1 MSDLE
6 REQQRKILELLN
18 TVYPAKMYR
27 AKLAAEMPEVEES
40 RLPALVKHLD
50 ELGYVTADIRIS
62 SDGLNRVSLLH
73 ATITARG
80 RDYLKP
86 DGGLTAERDA
96 LVVRLHA
103 DTIRDMLVSRI
114 EQSELE
120 GSAKAKL
127 IDQVKSL
134 PAKGLEA
141 MVTALAQQGL
151 ALMPG
156 AILWLQTLIPHVSK

>member
-27 AKLAAEMPEVEES
+27 AGIETALPDIDAEM
-40 RLPALVKHLD
+40 LPALMKHLD
-50 ELGYVTADIRIS
+50 ELGYAEADIHIS
-62 SDGLNRVSLLH
+62 SDGRKRVTLLR
-73 ATITARG
+73 ASITARG

-141 MVTALAQQGL
+141 VVTALAEQGL